1 MADKNLNI
9 NIIAKDKSKQALSR
23 VQGRLNSV
31 KQSVFSLKGALIGIG
46 AGAVVK
52 SFVDVGREVESLG
65 VRFKFLFG
73 SAEEGSKA
81 FDNLTKFAGKVP
93 FSLEAI
99 SRASGNLAVV
109 SKDADDLNRIL
120 EITGNVAAVTGLD
133 FETTASQIQRSF
145 AGGIA
150 SADIFREKGVRSL
163 LGFKEGAKVSVDETV
178 EAFEKAFSGDGR
190 FANATKDLAQ
200 TLDGTL
206 SMIGDKYFNF
216 QKDVAEGFFDELKG
230 EFGDLNTF
238 LEANEQQIE
247 DIARSIGEN
256 FAGALSTA
264 SDTIKKVAPA
274 VKTIA
279 DALGSTITGFAGLPD
294 FVKSVG
300 LIGALLF
307 GRKGAVALAGVSFL
321 FDKVTDFIDEVKNEK
336 GMEELLSLPDDQ
348 LKKSI
353 TSLDQLNELLEFIT
367 PRTEKYSMITKTI
380 TSEFAHQIPTLEKL
394 KNEFILASS
403 HAEGFAK
410 MQSMLLEVTKNTIKE
425 QEKHKTTLGHFRFE
439 LDKFNETYRTTNE
452 VQEEASLSLGH
463 FQFQMDKFNEKFRN
477 NTEEQISNLQR
488 FKTGFQDA
496 MNENAF
502 DGFQKAGETA
512 FKSLKSTLTDF
523 VITGKLDMKSFGDA
537 VKRALIEAL
546 IGQAVQAALVKASL
560 LFKSKAIKDTLI
572 NTFTAAS
579 KALAQGG
586 IFGPILAAGV
596 IATGMGFVNKIRGFA
611 DGGRPPVGRPS
622 LVGERGP
629 ELFLPDSAGTIVPN
643 DQLGGGTTNVSFNIT
658 TVDIKGFEE
667 LLTNSRG
674 TIVGMINSAVNEQG
688 RASLV

>member
-109 SKDADDLNRIL
+109 SKDANDLNRIL

-216 QKDVAEGFFDELKG
+216 QKDVAEGFFDELKS

-247 DIARSIGEN
+247 DIARSIGQN
-256 FAGALSTA
+256 FAGAISTA

-336 GMEELLSLPDDQ
+336 GMEELLSLPDDE

-353 TSLDQLNELLEFIT
+353 TSLNQLNELLEFIT

-410 MQSMLLEVTKNTIKE
+410 MQSMLLEVTKNTNKE

-537 VKRALIEAL
+537 VKRALVEAL
-546 IGQAVQAALVKASL
+546 IGQAVQAALQKSL
-560 LFKSKAIKDTLI
+560 ELFKMRSIRSALISVYEGAAKA
-572 NTFTAAS
+572 F
-579 KALAQGG
+579 AQGG
-586 IFGPILAAGV
+586 ILGPLLAVGV
-596 IATGMGFVNKIRGFA
+596 IASGMKLVQQIKGFA
-611 DGGRPPVGRPS
+611 DGGRPPVGRTS

-629 ELFLPDSAGTIVPN
+629 ELFVPDSAGTIVPN
-643 DQLGGGTTNVSFNIT
+643 DQLGGGSTTVNFNIT
-658 TVDIKGFEE
+658 TVDAKGFNE